1 MATKKVG
8 STGRFGPR
16 YGRKIRN
23 KVKAIE
29 AVSKAKHP
37 CLKCQMKSAKRTAT
51 GVWECSKCGAKYAGG
66 AYAPLTKTEKK
77 SQVVAVEDYESESKQ
92 EEK

>member
-29 AVSKAKHP
+29 ALSKSKHV
-37 CLKCQMKSAKRTAT
+37 CLKCKIKAASRVAT
-51 GVWECSKCGAKYAGG
+51 GVWECSRCNAKYAGG
-66 AYAPLTKTEKK
+66 AYSPLLKAEKK
-77 SQVVAVEDYESESKQ
+77 SQVVNVEEYEQ
-92 EEK
+92 EDN